1 MALGEELPDMHYHL
15 AEEERNIDLEVAH
28 IRPEV
33 VHKMAVK
40 VGIEAVVHNSVEAA
54 LHTFAVVV
62 DVHCSHTQT
71 VVADIHCYLLV
82 EEVHNIL
89 AAADSVCKRRQDT

>member
-1 MALGEELPDMHYHL
+1 MAFGEELVDRHCRL
-15 AEEERNIDLEVAH
+15 AEEEGNTELEVAH
-28 IRPEV
+28 IRSEA

-40 VGIEAVVHNSVEAA
+40 VGIEVVVHNSVEAA

-62 DVHCSHTQT
+62 DIHCSHAQT
-71 VVADIHCYLLV
+71 VAADIHCYLLV